1 MKFPPIDKLNKKKRT
16 TSGDSVSS
24 KMLDFRSIYFRLW
37 MTFLAFAIVLM
48 IVLWILEIA
57 MLQPF
62 YQASKTGQIYKAGQT
77 IAEAYSYP
85 ERLDTDELIDTMTT
99 LSYDNDMYFYMA
111 ATDNS
116 MVIAP
121 NPIRRYIPEMV
132 DSFELI
138 REKLAESASNTVTF
152 TIDSPN
158 DQDETMVYGA
168 LVESRHRSPAILCIY
183 APLSPVDANVDI
195 LKDQLMTVTFISLIL
210 AFALSLYLAKRISSP
225 LVALKNQAARLA
237 KGEYGIEFDSHSYT
251 EIDNLADT
259 LNHTSKEL
267 AKTEEL
273 HRDLVANMSHDLRT
287 PLTMI
292 KSYAEMIRDLSGNN
306 EAKRNAHLAVIIDET
321 DRLNRLVSDMLLL
334 SKMQSGVVPMNKER
348 FDLNHSLR
356 KLIQTYEAYQERQGC
371 PITFD
376 TNAEEAY
383 IFGDESQL
391 LQVAS
396 NLINNAVRYA
406 SEGGSI
412 EVYLRVTT
420 IPVGFTDS
428 KAASTPMRT
437 VTVRVQDH
445 GPGIPED
452 QLPHIWDRYY
462 KYSRTGTRS
471 SGSSGL
477 GLAIVK
483 EILLAHKARFGVR
496 SSMGKGSTFWFTLP
510 LEQDQTPEPTT
521 PSETE

>member
-1 MKFPPIDKLNKKKRT
+1 
-16 TSGDSVSS
+16 
-24 KMLDFRSIYFRLW
+24 MLDFRSIYFRLW

-48 IVLWILEIA
+48 IVLWLLEIV

-62 YQASKTGQIYKAGQT
+62 YKASKTNQIYNASQT
-77 IAEAYSYP
+77 IAQEYSLP
-85 ERLDTDELIDTMTT
+85 KRLNTDELIETMTA

-111 ATDNS
+111 SLDNS

-121 NPIRRYIPEMV
+121 NPIRRYSEDMLEG
-132 DSFELI
+132 FEI
-138 REKLAESASNTVTF
+138 VKTKLAESTSDTVTF
-152 TIDSPN
+152 TIASPN

-168 LVESRHRSPAILCIY
+168 LVKSSYRSPAILCIY

-210 AFALSLYLAKRISSP
+210 AFALSLYLAKRISYP
-225 LVALKNQAARLA
+225 LVTLKNKAALLA
-237 KGEYGIEFDSHSYT
+237 KGQYGIEFDSHSYT
-251 EIDNLADT
+251 EIDNLAHT
-259 LNHTSKEL
+259 LTHTSKEL

-348 FDLNHSLR
+348 FDLNQSLR
-356 KLIQTYEAYQERQGC
+356 KLVQSYEAYQEQQGC
-371 PITFD
+371 PVIFD
-376 TNAEEAY
+376 TNADEAY
-383 IFGDESQL
+383 VFGDESQL

-396 NLINNAVRYA
+396 NLINNAVRHA
-406 SEGGSI
+406 SDGGSI

-420 IPVGFTDS
+420 IPVAPTNT
-428 KAASTPMRT
+428 KAAATPMRT
-437 VTVRVQDH
+437 VTIRVQDH

-462 KYSRTGTRS
+462 KYSRTGTRAS

-477 GLAIVK
+477 GLSIVK

-496 SSMGKGSTFWFTLP
+496 SSIGKGSTFWFTLP
-510 LEQDQTPEPTT
+510 LEQDQRSTEPNNA
-521 PSETE
+521 E

>member
-1 MKFPPIDKLNKKKRT
+1 MKFPPTDKLHKNNPPV
-16 TSGDSVSS
+16 SDGSVPA

-37 MTFLAFAIVLM
+37 MTFLSFAVVLM
-48 IVLWILEIA
+48 IVLWLLEIV

-62 YQASKTGQIYKAGQT
+62 YKASKTSQIYNAGQT
-77 IAEAYSYP
+77 IAQAYSSP
-85 ERLDTDELIDTMTT
+85 DRLDVDELIDTMTT

-111 ATDNS
+111 SLDNS

-121 NPIRRYIPEMV
+121 NPIRRYSEDMLEG
-132 DSFELI
+132 FEI
-138 REKLAESASNTVTF
+138 VKAKLAESTSDTVTF
-152 TIDSPN
+152 TIASPN

-168 LVESRHRSPAILCIY
+168 LVESSHRSPAILCVY

-237 KGEYGIEFDSHSYT
+237 KGEYGIEFDSNSYT

-306 EAKRNAHLAVIIDET
+306 EVKRNAHLAVIINET

-348 FDLNHSLR
+348 FDLNHAL
-356 KLIQTYEAYQERQGC
+356 KNLVQTYEAYQEQQGC
-371 PITFD
+371 PVTFD
-376 TNAEEAY
+376 TNADEAY
-383 IFGDESQL
+383 IYGDESQL
-391 LQVAS
+391 LQVIS

-406 SEGGSI
+406 SDGGSI
-412 EVYLRVTT
+412 EVFLRVTT
-420 IPVGFTDS
+420 IPVGFTNS
-428 KAASTPMRT
+428 KAASTPLRT

-462 KYSRTGTRS
+462 KYSRTGTRAA

-496 SSMGKGSTFWFTLP
+496 STLEKGSTFWFTLP
-510 LEQDQTPEPTT
+510 LEQDQTPTEPVA
-521 PSETE
+521 EE